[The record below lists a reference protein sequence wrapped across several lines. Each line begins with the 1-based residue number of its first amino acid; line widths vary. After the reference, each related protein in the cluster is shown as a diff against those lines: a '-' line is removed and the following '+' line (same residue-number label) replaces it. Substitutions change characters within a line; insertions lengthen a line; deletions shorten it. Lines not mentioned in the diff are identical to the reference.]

1 MHPVRSDERT
11 GWAVG
16 AGVRHPPRR
25 VGGPVLQICCA
36 AIVLAFVLVA
46 LRAKI
51 AFTRADLRSPGRILR
66 ALPGIAYSDLAYVAA
81 LTGVFLALCVLVAR
95 QPGLQR
101 LIARSFAAAACLS
114 LILGFVN
121 VRAVAE
127 LGRPVNYQWLYYSH
141 FMRSMDSYTALAAL
155 LSWSWVAT
163 VLAAC
168 LGLLL
173 GSSVLAR
180 IGGRALS
187 GRAVRPWT
195 AAAALGACV
204 SYLALGR
211 AWHGSGNWSAASLE
225 NPVVA
230 LAASVFDAGANP
242 VLDRMPTR
250 IGPDDF
256 LTVGARGASVT
267 STPFTARARKAGV
280 RNVIVVV
287 LESVGAEYLW
297 GFGAPDS
304 GRMPELER
312 YQGSARRYVNF
323 YAHQPSTTHSLVALL
338 LADYPPHSFRVLTR
352 EHPDIALP
360 SLSGE
365 LKGQGY
371 RTAFINAEDVGF
383 QGADVFLAHRQFD
396 LVEDASSGP
405 CAATP
410 GGTPPYD
417 DCMVRKLTEWIGR
430 DSTRP
435 FFGVLWT
442 YQTHFPYLAPSGGKE
457 LVNPPAGPA
466 GQQPSDSVDVRFARY
481 LRALRETDKA
491 LGKLLQGL
499 DQQGQLDSTLVVVLG
514 DHGEAFGQHG
524 NSFHRYL
531 YEEEV
536 HVPLLLINRRL
547 FHGESDSA
555 IGGTIDL
562 APTVMDLL
570 GLRLPAEWQG
580 RSLFNPHRTGRV
592 YLFGPY
598 SGLFGYRDGSR
609 KLIYDAIADQAALYD
624 LASDPRETIDLAGS
638 HPAAVRE
645 GRERL
650 AAWVQFQN
658 RFYRQYGV
666 SR

>member
-1 MHPVRSDERT
+1 VTRRSTSGIPAVVR
-11 GWAVG
+11 
-16 AGVRHPPRR
+16 
-25 VGGPVLQICCA
+25 IC
-36 AIVLAFVLVA
+36 AIGTVLALILVA

-51 AFTRADLRSPGRILR
+51 VFTRSDLRSPGRLIGGLV
-66 ALPGIAYSDLAYVAA
+66 IASYADIAYVAG
-81 LTGVFLALCVLVAR
+81 LTGGFVVLCL
-95 QPGLQR
+95 L
-101 LIARSFAAAACLS
+101 ARSGGGVRKLLVGAFAAAACVS

-168 LGLLL
+168 LALLL
-173 GSSVLAR
+173 ASYLLAR
-180 IGGRALS
+180 VGGRALS
-187 GRAVRPWT
+187 GPGVRPWT
-195 AAAALGACV
+195 AAAAAGACV
-204 SYLALGR
+204 SYLALGWGWR
-211 AWHGSGNWSAASLE
+211 GSGNWSAATLE
-225 NPVVA
+225 NPVVT
-230 LAASVFDAGANP
+230 LATSVFDAGANP
-242 VLDRMPTR
+242 VLARMPTD

-256 LTVGARGASVT
+256 LTAGARDASVT

-297 GFGAPDS
+297 GFGAAES

-312 YQGSARRYVNF
+312 YQRSARRYVNF
-323 YAHQPSTTHSLVALL
+323 YAHQPSTTHTLVALL

-365 LKGQGY
+365 LKAQGY

-383 QGADVFLAHRQFD
+383 QGADAFLAHRRFD

-410 GGTPPYD
+410 GSTPPYD
-417 DCMVRKLTEWIGR
+417 DCMVRKLTNWIGR
-430 DSTRP
+430 DSVRP
-435 FFGVLWT
+435 FFAVLWT
-442 YQTHFPYLAPSGGKE
+442 YQTHFPYLAPSGGE
-457 LVNPPAGPA
+457 ERVSPPAGEA
-466 GQQPSDSVDVRFARY
+466 GQQASDSQDVRFARY

-499 DQQGQLDSTLVVVLG
+499 EQRGQLDSTLVVVLG

-536 HVPLLLINRRL
+536 HVPLLLINPRL

-570 GLRLPAEWQG
+570 GYRLPAEWQG
-580 RSLFNPHRTGRV
+580 RSLFDPHRTGRV

-609 KLIYDAIADQAALYD
+609 KLIYDAIADHAALYD
-624 LASDPRETIDLAGS
+624 LASDPRETINIAGS